1 MLDTN
6 PRVTSFINLLKSS
19 TQEELV
25 WMHGYLSATL
35 GGAWGGAASGAAVA
49 AQPKVTR
56 FTLAYGTETGNSKRL
71 ATDLAKKAKESGFQV
86 KLTALDQY
94 RLKDLS
100 KESYFFL
107 IVSTQGDGE
116 PPAAAVPFFEYIQQG
131 DLKLDGVNFAVL
143 GLGDSAYPQFC
154 QAGIDADRLLAER
167 GARRVLPVVKCDVA
181 FDEEG
186 SKWLADIASALSG
199 AAAPSEQMA
208 PGASA
213 PARSGKVSYLGEVLT
228 NINLNDEPS
237 AKETHHI
244 EIRCEGDIDY
254 APGDAAGFLPV
265 NPVDL
270 VERVVAALGQT
281 GEETVTFREASGTL
295 GEILSRKVSLTFLP
309 KRVIAKYAGLLGRPI
324 ESARVNLDELLTAY
338 PLASVDL
345 AALLEIL
352 DPIAP
357 RLYSISSSPAA
368 HPGELHLTVAR
379 NSFTTESGAKGEG
392 LCSSYLCGV
401 PEETEIEFYIHKN
414 SAFKL
419 PAPENDIIMIGPGTG
434 IAPFRS
440 FLFERDAAG
449 ASGRNWLFF
458 GEQHFVTDFLYQTE
472 LQDFLKTGVLH
483 RLDVAFSRDQAEKV
497 YVQHRLLEN
506 GEAVYEWLE
515 NGASLYVCGT
525 KDPMSVDVEKALLQ
539 IIQNHGGFDT
549 EASQS
554 YLARLAEQGRYL
566 KDVY

>member
-1 MLDTN
+1 MLDNN
-6 PRVTSFINLLKSS
+6 PRVNSFINLLKSS
-19 TQEELV
+19 SQEELV

-35 GGAWGGAASGAAVA
+35 GGAFAGSAAAPAVSA
-49 AQPKVTR
+49 PPKVSR

-86 KLTALDQY
+86 KLVALDQY

-100 KESYFFL
+100 KEAHFFL

-116 PPAAAVPFFEYIQQG
+116 PPAAALPFFEYIKQG
-131 DLKLDGVNFAVL
+131 DLKLDAMNFAVI

-154 QAGIDADRLLAER
+154 QAGIDADKFLAER
-167 GARRVLPVVKCDVA
+167 GARRLLPLVKCDVA
-181 FDEEG
+181 FEEEG
-186 SKWLADIASALSG
+186 GKWLADILGALSG
-199 AAAPSEQMA
+199 AAEAPEPATQ
-208 PGASA
+208 ASPA
-213 PARSGKVSYLGEVLT
+213 PARSGKVSYRGEVLT

-244 EIRCEGDIDY
+244 EIRCEGEIDY
-254 APGDAAGFLPV
+254 SPGDAAGFLPV
-265 NPVDL
+265 NSTELVDRVL
-270 VERVVAALGQT
+270 VALGKA
-281 GEETVTFREASGTL
+281 GEESVTFRGITGSLREL
-295 GEILSRKVSLTFLP
+295 LSSKVNLTFLP
-309 KRVIAKYAGLLGRPI
+309 RRVIDKYAGLLSKTI
-324 ESARVNLDELLTAY
+324 DSERVNLDELL
-338 PLASVDL
+338 LAHPPGTVEI
-345 AALLEIL
+345 AALLEIM

-379 NSFTTESGAKGEG
+379 NSFTTDAGVTGEG
-392 LCSSYLCGV
+392 LCSSYLCRL
-401 PEETEIEFYIHKN
+401 PEETEIDFYVHKN

-419 PAPENDIIMIGPGTG
+419 PAPEKDVIMIGPGTG

-440 FLFERDAAG
+440 FLYERDAAG

-497 YVQHRLLEN
+497 YVQHRLLQH
-506 GEAVYEWLE
+506 GAAVYEWIE
-515 NGASLYVCGT
+515 GGASVYVCGT

-539 IIQNHGGFDT
+539 IIQIHGNLDT
-549 EASQS
+549 GAAQS
-554 YLARLAEQGRYL
+554 YLTRLVEQGRYL

>member
-1 MLDTN
+1 MLDNN
-6 PRVTSFINLLKSS
+6 PRVTSFINLLKTSS
-19 TQEELV
+19 QEELV
-25 WMHGYLSATL
+25 WMHGYLSAKL
-35 GGAWGGAASGAAVA
+35 GVSWGGAASQSVETAV
-49 AQPKVTR
+49 PKVTR

-71 ATDLAKKAKESGFQV
+71 ATDLAKAAKELGFQV
-86 KLTALDQY
+86 KLVALDQY
-94 RLKDLS
+94 RLKDLA
-100 KESYFFL
+100 KETYFFL

-116 PPAAAVPFFEYIQQG
+116 PPASANAFFDYIQQG
-131 DLKLDGVNFAVL
+131 ELKLDAMNFAVL

-154 QAGIDADRLLAER
+154 QAGIDADKHLADRGGKRLLP
-167 GARRVLPVVKCDVA
+167 LVKCDVA

-186 SKWLADIASALSG
+186 KQWLTDIAAALSG
-199 AAAPSEQMA
+199 ASVQTALPSA
-208 PGASA
+208 VATPVRPGKAL
-213 PARSGKVSYLGEVLT
+213 YQGEILT

-254 APGDAAGFLPV
+254 APGDAAGFQPL
-265 NPVDL
+265 NPSDL
-270 VERVVAALGQT
+270 VDRVLAALEKSGD
-281 GEETVTFREASGTL
+281 ERVTFR
-295 GEILSRKVSLTFLP
+295 GETAALQEVLSRKVNLTYLP
-309 KRVIAKYAGLLGRPI
+309 KRVIDKYAALLARPI
-324 ESARVNLDELLTAY
+324 ECGRVNFDELLIAH
-338 PLASVDL
+338 PPGAVELG
-345 AALLEIL
+345 ALLEIME
-352 DPIAP
+352 PIAP

-379 NSFTTESGAKGEG
+379 ATFTSETGAKGEG
-392 LCSSYLCGV
+392 LCSGYLCRL

-419 PAPENDIIMIGPGTG
+419 PAPENDVIMIGPGTG

-458 GEQHFVTDFLYQTE
+458 GDQHFVTDFLYQTE
-472 LQDFLKTGVLH
+472 LQDFLKTGVLD

-506 GEAVYEWLE
+506 GVAVYEWIE
-515 NGASLYVCGT
+515 GGASVYVCGT

-539 IIQNHGGFDT
+539 IIQTHGGLET
-549 EASQS
+549 EAAQS
-554 YLARLAEQGRYL
+554 YLARLVEQGRYL

>member
-1 MLDTN
+1 MLDNN
-6 PRVTSFINLLKSS
+6 PRVTSFINLLKAS
-19 TQEELV
+19 TPEELV

-35 GGAWGGAASGAAVA
+35 GGAFTGSGAAPA
-49 AQPKVTR
+49 AATQPRVTR

-86 KLTALDQY
+86 KLVALDQY
-94 RLKDLS
+94 RLKDLA

-116 PPAAAVPFFEYIQQG
+116 PPAAALPFFEYIQQG
-131 DLKLDGVNFAVL
+131 DLKLDAMNFAVL

-154 QAGIDADRLLAER
+154 QAGIDADRFLSER
-167 GARRVLPVVKCDVA
+167 GGKRLLPLVKCDVA
-181 FDEEG
+181 FEEEG
-186 SKWLADIASALSG
+186 GKWLIDIAGALSG
-199 AAAPSEQMA
+199 AAQPAAAEA
-208 PGASA
+208 AA
-213 PARSGKVSYLGEVLT
+213 PARPGKATYVGEVLT

-244 EIRCEGDIDY
+244 EIRCEGEIDY
-254 APGDAAGFLPV
+254 SPGDAAGFVPV
-265 NPVDL
+265 NSSEL
-270 VERVVAALGQT
+270 VERVLVALGKT
-281 GEETVTFREASGTL
+281 GEESVTFRGATGTL
-295 GEILSRKVSLTFLP
+295 REILARKVNLTFLP
-309 KRVIAKYAGLLGRPI
+309 KRVIDKYAALLSKKI
-324 ESARVNLDELLTAY
+324 ESERANLDELLIAHPPGT
-338 PLASVDL
+338 VDI
-345 AALLEIL
+345 AAVLEIM

-379 NSFTTESGAKGEG
+379 NSFTTESGAKSEG
-392 LCSSYLCGV
+392 LCSSYLCRL

-414 SAFKL
+414 GAFKL
-419 PAPENDIIMIGPGTG
+419 PAPEKDVIMIGPGTG

-449 ASGRNWLFF
+449 AAGRNWLLF

-506 GEAVYEWLE
+506 GAAVYEWIE
-515 NGASLYVCGT
+515 GGASVYVCGT

-539 IIQNHGGFDT
+539 IIQNHGNLDT
-549 EASQS
+549 EAAQS
-554 YLARLAEQGRYL
+554 YLARLVEQGRYL